1 MYTRRDF
8 GRFALGVVQYAGL
21 QWPLAM
27 FGAETKS
34 DGMIGGVR
42 IGLESYSLST
52 LPHDTIV
59 DTMIRVM
66 VEMGLR
72 EGSVTD
78 ATLQPTD
85 LAEKLRL
92 ARGNGGQGRTLSAEQ
107 QAAVTEANNALKQW
121 KASVGLDYFKD
132 VRKKFNAAGLD
143 INAFFPGGMTAN
155 STDAELERNCD
166 IAKALG
172 ARVIINMMTKSA
184 AKRFAPLAEKND
196 LRVALTGRPSGAS
209 TNPDLIMVPADYLE
223 VVGYSKN
230 YGIDLDT
237 GDATGGGFDVMPFF
251 REHHDKFISLHLK
264 DRKKDNTSMPWG
276 EGDSPVREVLELIR
290 DKKYPIL
297 GYIDCDYATAP
308 GGDRV
313 ADVKK
318 CLAYA
323 KSVLKG

>member
-1 MYTRRDF
+1 MYTRREF
-8 GRFALGVVQYAGL
+8 GRFALGAIQYAGL
-21 QWPLAM
+21 QRPLAM
-27 FGAETKS
+27 LGAETRS

-52 LPHDTIV
+52 LPHDAIV

-72 EGSVTD
+72 EGSVND
-78 ATLQPTD
+78 ATLQPAD
-85 LAEKLRL
+85 LAERLRL

-121 KASVGLDYFKD
+121 KATVSLDYFKD
-132 VRKKFNAAGLD
+132 VRRKFNGAGLD

-172 ARVIINMMTKSA
+172 AKVIISMMPKSA
-184 AKRFAPLAEKND
+184 AKRFAPMAEKND
-196 LRVALTGRPSGAS
+196 LRVGFAGRPSGTS
-209 TNPDLIMVPADYLE
+209 TDPDLIMVPADYLE

-237 GDATGGGFDVMPFF
+237 GDATAGGFDVMPFL
-251 REHHDKFISLHLK
+251 REHHDKFVSLHLK
-264 DRKKDNTSMPWG
+264 DRKKDKTSVPWG
-276 EGDSPVREVLELIR
+276 EGDSPVREALLLIQE
-290 DKKYPIL
+290 KKYPIM
-297 GYIDCDYATAP
+297 GYIDCDYPTAP

-323 KSVLKG
+323 KSVLTG

>member
-8 GRFALGVVQYAGL
+8 GRFALAAIQYAGL
-21 QWPLAM
+21 QRSLAM
-27 FGAETKS
+27 FGAETKA
-34 DGMIGGVR
+34 DGTINGVR

-72 EGSVTD
+72 EGSLTD
-78 ATLQPTD
+78 ATLQPSD
-85 LAEKLRL
+85 LAEKLRV

-107 QAAVTEANNALKQW
+107 QAAMTEANNALKQW
-121 KASVGLDYFKD
+121 KASVSLDYFKD
-132 VRKKFNAAGLD
+132 VRKKFNAAGLN
-143 INAFFPGGMTAN
+143 INAFFPNGIAAN
-155 STDAELERNCD
+155 STDVELERNCD

-172 ARVIINMMTKSA
+172 AKVIISMMPKSA

-196 LRVALTGRPSGAS
+196 LRVALTGRPSGSS
-209 TNPDLIMVPADYLE
+209 TDPDLIMVPADYME
-223 VVGYSKN
+223 AVGYSKN

-237 GDATGGGFDVMPFF
+237 GDATAGGFDVMPFL

-264 DRKKDNTSMPWG
+264 DRKKDKTSVPWG
-276 EGDSPVREVLELIR
+276 EGDSPVREALLLIQE
-290 DKKYPIL
+290 KKYPIL
-297 GYIDCDYATAP
+297 GYIDCDYPTAP